1 VSIASTL
8 YHEKKMRLGVIF
20 GVIIVII
27 LAMTLW
33 KRGKPPV
40 P

>member
-1 VSIASTL
+1 
-8 YHEKKMRLGVIF
+8 MRLGVIF
-20 GVIIVII
+20 GIVLVIVV
-27 LAMTLW
+27 AMILW